1 MKKVNKTLI
10 TLMFLVTFL
19 SGCWDVKDIDK
30 RVLPLVMGITKVN
43 NEEYKVTMQIPIPKK
58 DGETSRIVTSID
70 ENVSSALGQIRTNSE
85 NAVDY
90 SHVRLIIIQKTLS
103 DNKEEL
109 MRLVTFL
116 MNSDEIPTNSQLA
129 LTDVPIEKLLS
140 NINDKLGVD
149 STSLYDFFNKGAGWA
164 PEILSTRIWEVYR
177 SLHSYTEDITIPVVD
192 SGKDTVLNYK
202 GAVAL
207 KMGEITQRIDPNETQ
222 LIKLFQNN
230 NAKGKI
236 ENVGFASVMV
246 TRSAIENKT
255 VMENNKPLVSTDL
268 KLKIQVLEREA
279 GITNDQIK
287 KDLEK
292 LIEKRFNNM
301 FDKAQE
307 NKTDIFGFGQYFRNQ
322 IPYDDL
328 ENWRERYFP
337 DLEVNFQVHVNME

>member
-1 MKKVNKTLI
+1 MKRVKALMM
-10 TLMFLVTFL
+10 LMFLVTFL
-19 SGCWDVKDIDK
+19 SGCWDIKDIDK
-30 RVLPLVMGITKVN
+30 RVLPLVIGISKVN
-43 NEEYKVTMQIPIPKK
+43 NEDYKVTVQIPITKK
-58 DGETSRIVTSID
+58 DGEISRIVTSID
-70 ENVSSALGQIRTNSE
+70 ENVSSALGQIKTNSE

-90 SHVRLIIIQKTLS
+90 SHVRLVIIQSDLS

-109 MRLVTFL
+109 KQLVTFL
-116 MNSDEIPTNSQLA
+116 MTSREFPTNAQLA
-129 LTDVPIEKLLS
+129 FTDVPIEELLS

-177 SLHSYTEDITIPVVD
+177 SMFSYTEDITIPIVD
-192 SGKDTVLNYK
+192 PGKDTVINYK

-207 KMGEITQRIDPNETQ
+207 KLGELTQRIDPNETQ
-222 LIKLFQNN
+222 LIKLFQNK

-246 TRSAIENKT
+246 TSSAIENKT
-255 VMENNKPLVSTDL
+255 LIESNKPVVSINV
-268 KLKIQVLEREA
+268 KLKIHVLEREA
-279 GITNDQIK
+279 GISNERIK

-292 LIEKRFNNM
+292 LIEERFNKM
-301 FDKAQE
+301 FEKAQE

-328 ENWRERYFP
+328 KKWREGYYP
-337 DLEVNFQVHVNME
+337 DLKVDFQVHTSME